1 MQPACG
7 RRRPS
12 IRSSCP
18 SGPPRLGIAAVRIL
32 AVKRDRQALF
42 QLACAALERAGANAR
57 MAKAAAEHLVRAEE
71 QGLAT
76 HGMSRVPFYCGM
88 LKRGRADGAAEP
100 VMVSERSGACLID
113 NRDGLPYT
121 SVTWAI
127 EEVIERARRNGI
139 GYAGIRNS

>member
-1 MQPACG
+1 M
-7 RRRPS
+7 
-12 IRSSCP
+12 
-18 SGPPRLGIAAVRIL
+18 VRISI
-32 AVKRDRQALF
+32 VKKDAAALF
-42 QLACAALERAGANAR
+42 QLANSALIRAGANNR
-57 MAKAAAEHLVRAEE
+57 MAEAAARHLVRAEE

-88 LKRGRADGAAEP
+88 LKRGRAEGAAEP